1 MLTELRNEALSPLD
15 NHQDVLDHHHQHR
28 HIAMLESHI
37 LAECADVEFAD
48 TDADDE
54 SISDPRKALLHFM
67 AVATPHQHVVDDIAN
82 RFPEIIENMFSTFET
97 HLVGDHAVVMELI
110 DNVPDTV
117 NPVKAKLTYVQVPD
131 IEGGSTALRL
141 AWRVSVGNT
150 HRVLSLTTD
159 HT

>member
-1 MLTELRNEALSPLD
+1 
-15 NHQDVLDHHHQHR
+15 
-28 HIAMLESHI
+28 MLESHI
-37 LAECADVEFAD
+37 LTECANVDFD
-48 TDADDE
+48 NLDGDDE

-82 RFPEIIENMFSTFET
+82 RFPEIIENMYSTVET

-131 IEGGSTALRL
+131 IETGSTALRL
-141 AWRVSVGNT
+141 AWRVSAGNA
-150 HRVLSLTTD
+150 HQDSC
-159 HT
+159 H